1 MSYQYFDKMVLLR
14 CTKCGKN
21 RQVTDRFA
29 RFAKVNDVTFVCD
42 VCKGVR
48 PLLY

>member
-14 CTKCGKN
+14 CTKCGQN

-29 RFAKVNDVTFVCD
+29 RFARLNNVVFVCD

-48 PLLY
+48 HLRY